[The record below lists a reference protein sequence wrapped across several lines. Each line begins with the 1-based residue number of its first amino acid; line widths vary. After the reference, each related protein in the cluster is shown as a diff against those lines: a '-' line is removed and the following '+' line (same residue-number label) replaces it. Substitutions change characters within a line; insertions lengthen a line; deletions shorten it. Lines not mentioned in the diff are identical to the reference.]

1 MSDKFCDEVINYL
14 ADHEQKHHLF
24 REGFIEALHY
34 VGLLSDEEMVDLL
47 EWVLGGQFT
56 PEVRER
62 FVESILKAL
71 RSLQMEGTKKEV

>member
-34 VGLLSDEEMVDLL
+34 VSLLSDGEVVDLL
-47 EWVLGGQFT
+47 ERVSGEQFP

-62 FVESILKAL
+62 LAESILKAL